1 MENPDHEW
9 KQGWKPNN
17 RPQSTVAK
25 NFMTELDSLFKLDGD
40 LDSLDKTL
48 HEKKQAVSSQTQ
60 ELEALEARLRAA
72 EDRLKQAKTN
82 SPPRQSDSQRWSP
95 LDGPSSAQD
104 KARLNGPSSPLAQ
117 KTAHAMS
124 NNTGALPT
132 TPSSQNSA
140 DYVLVERPASSRTVE
155 AEKA

>member
-1 MENPDHEW
+1 MP
-9 KQGWKPNN
+9 
-17 RPQSTVAK
+17 RTVAK

-40 LDSLDKTL
+40 LDSLDRTL
-48 HEKKQAVSSQTQ
+48 HEKKQAVSTQTQ

-82 SPPRQSDSQRWSP
+82 SPPRRTDSQRRSP
-95 LDGPSSAQD
+95 LEGAFAPQD
-104 KARLNGPSSPLAQ
+104 KARLDGPASPLAQ

-124 NNTGALPT
+124 NTTGAVPT
-132 TPSSQNSA
+132 TPASQNSA